1 MQVFTFILF
10 NNIAP
15 IFIIIYLGYLLT
27 SKFDL
32 DIFTLSKLNFYIFV
46 PALVFVKV
54 YQTDVNMEFLTAIL
68 FGIIILSLLA
78 GIGWIISTL
87 MNHKVS
93 TSTALNNSIMF
104 YNSGNFGLPLIMLV
118 FSDTPYAGYAVSVQI
133 MILLVQNLTT
143 NTIGFFNAGRGQMH
157 YSDSI
162 KKILKM
168 PAIYGITA
176 AIILKFIDLDLSQF
190 FFWPSIEYLK
200 NGLIPIAL
208 LTLGTQLYHT
218 KFSFKNWDVYIASLT
233 RLIGGP
239 ILAYILINIMGIEG
253 IMAQVLFISSSVP
266 SAVNT
271 ALIAVE
277 FNNEPDFAS
286 QVVMTSTILSAVTLS
301 IVIYLSQLLFSI

>member
-1 MQVFTFILF
+1 MNVFSYILF

-15 IFIIIYLGYLLT
+15 LFIIIYLGYLLT

-54 YQTDVNMEFLTAIL
+54 YETEIQLEFFKAIL
-68 FGIIILSLLA
+68 FGVLILVLLY
-78 GIGWIISTL
+78 IFSWMISKI
-87 MNHKVS
+87 MKNKVS
-93 TSTALNNSIMF
+93 MSTALSNSIMF

-118 FSDTPYAGYAVSVQI
+118 FSNTMYASYAVSIQI
-133 MILLVQNLTT
+133 MILIVQNLTT
-143 NTIGFFNAGRGQMH
+143 NTIGFFNAGRGQMN
-157 YSDSI
+157 YIDSI

-168 PAIYGITA
+168 PVIYGITLA
-176 AIILKFIDLDLSQF
+176 FLIKIFGFNIDQY
-190 FFWPSIEYLK
+190 FFWPSIKYLESA
-200 NGLIPIAL
+200 LIPIAL

-218 KFSFKNWDVYIASLT
+218 KFSFKNKDVYIASFT

-239 ILAYILINIMGIEG
+239 ILAFLLLKLMGIDG
-253 IMAQVLFISSSVP
+253 VMAQVLLISSSVP

-277 FNNEPDFAS
+277 YNNEPDFAS
-286 QVVMTSTILSAVTLS
+286 QTVMTSTLLSAISLTV
-301 IVIYLSQLLFSI
+301 VIYLSQYLFTV

>member
-1 MQVFTFILF
+1 MQYFTFIIF

-27 SKFDL
+27 SRFKL

-46 PALVFVKV
+46 PSLVFVKV
-54 YQTDVNMEFLTAIL
+54 YQTEINMEFLSALL
-68 FGIIILSLLA
+68 FGVIIVSLLA
-78 GIGWIISTL
+78 LLGWIISKAV
-87 MNHKVS
+87 NHRVS
-93 TSTALNNSIMF
+93 MSTALTNSIMF

-133 MILLVQNLTT
+133 MILIVQNLTT

-157 YSDSI
+157 YLDSI

-168 PAIYGITA
+168 PAIYSITL
-176 AIILKFIDLDLSQF
+176 AILFNLLNIDLTRF
-190 FFWPSIEYLK
+190 FFWPSIEYMK

-208 LTLGTQLYHT
+208 LSLGTQLYHT
-218 KFSFKNWDVYIASLT
+218 DFNLGDKDVYLASFT
-233 RLIGGP
+233 RLLGGP
-239 ILAYILINIMGIEG
+239 ILGYILLNIMGIGG

-277 FNNEPDFAS
+277 FDNEPDFAS
-286 QVVMTSTILSAVTLS
+286 QVVMTSTIMSSITLT
-301 IVIYLSQLLFSI
+301 IVIYLSQYLF